1 MFRICRDRQVRSAL
15 RAAAVSTLKANVITG
30 RAKGPKWS
38 DYEPNDIHLE
48 AVRGAIARPFR
59 FAGAVWCATL
69 LSIFQ
74 AHMRHRSAIRFQVIA
89 RSPSPR
95 KPIPAEPMV

>member
-1 MFRICRDRQVRSAL
+1 MTASA
-15 RAAAVSTLKANVITG
+15 
-30 RAKGPKWS
+30 
-38 DYEPNDIHLE
+38 
-48 AVRGAIARPFR
+48 RGAIAPFR

-74 AHMRHRSAIRFQVIA
+74 AHMRHRSAIQFQVIA

-95 KPIPAEPMV
+95 KPPGRADGLICVNPSALSFIGSCQWRNPRVTTRSVVSGS